1 MLKLK
6 PLHKIHLVW
15 THSGNSPHGT
25 RFDFKMVCEGKC
37 NNIHIN
43 ETTDVQGDIDLYAA
57 EEEVPKISSIDQN
70 CIPRDHCICHSM
82 AYKDKCDV
90 GQTKG
95 NILYFTAYVSQTH
108 RELKLIATADN
119 IFNIFCVG
127 QCGGSNG
134 TLSTL
139 AL

>member
-1 MLKLK
+1 MTGGQEKNFGTLGPKLRENRARQYYGDK
-6 PLHKIHLVW
+6 SLQIRV
-15 THSGNSPHGT
+15 
-25 RFDFKMVCEGKC
+25 
-37 NNIHIN
+37 
-43 ETTDVQGDIDLYAA
+43 ETTNY
-57 EEEVPKISSIDQN
+57 
-70 CIPRDHCICHSM
+70 M

-95 NILYFTAYVSQTH
+95 NILYLTAFVSQPH

-134 TLSTL
+134 TLSTYPHCKTCVL
-139 AL
+139 HRA